1 MSLFWT
7 WGVVFFFWQGYNQ
20 EHIFCIRIYLL
31 NLIQEK
37 ENTADI

>member
-1 MSLFWT
+1 MSLF
-7 WGVVFFFWQGYNQ
+7 GPGGLVFFFWQGYNQ

-37 ENTADI
+37 ENTANI